1 METQKPMHLTFSNA
15 ISAADGERRI
25 IAGQIVP
32 FGEIGN
38 TSVGKVIFERGSIQ
52 IPAASKIKLLAQHNS
67 NDPIGRA
74 RSFSET
80 ATGIDGVFKLSAAS
94 KATDYLLMA
103 SEGLIDGLS
112 VGVEVIAS
120 KERKDGTLIVTAA
133 ILKEVSLVESPAFAA
148 ARVLEVAAQMGDM
161 EDDAAEMTIEQIE
174 DEQIAKISEAVK
186 VLEETQ
192 KIEKALEQ
200 TETQTESEAPMSE
213 TTPAATTEAAAA
225 PAAEASRPII
235 KASTAYGDGV
245 TTVRHG
251 ITSMGKYTE
260 HKIKA
265 AMGDATSREWVAA
278 SEDPAVVKA
287 AADSMSTN
295 PAFNPV
301 QYLSQFV
308 SNTNFGRPAI
318 DAVSRGTLPASGLT
332 INIPSLVTSA
342 GGGSS
347 VAPTVAS
354 TAESAAPS
362 DTGMTS
368 AYQSVS
374 INKYAGQQTISL
386 ELMERSDPI
395 FFDQLAIQLER
406 AYLQATD
413 AALIAILTA
422 QGTQAATTAATS
434 AGLISYISTEAPAAY
449 AGSSY
454 FAQNLVANTN
464 WWSTLIGA
472 TDTTGRPIYNAIQP
486 MNAGGQAAPTSI
498 KGNVLG
504 LDLYVDKNVT
514 AGLVDESAFI
524 IAPETVYWWESPSAF
539 FSVNV
544 VNSMSVQ
551 TAIYGYGAGKVLIP
565 AGVRRFNLT

>member
-1 METQKPMHLTFSNA
+1 MEAKKLTHLTFSSPIEA
-15 ISAADGERRI
+15 SDAQRRI

-32 FGEIGN
+32 FGSVGN
-38 TSVGKVIFERGSIQ
+38 TSVGRVIFERGSIQ
-52 IPAASKIKLLAQHNS
+52 IPAASKIKLLAQHNT

-74 RSFSET
+74 QSFKET
-80 ATGIDGVFKLSAAS
+80 SIGIDGVFKLSAAS

-120 KERKDGTLIVTAA
+120 REQKDGTLIVTAA
-133 ILKEVSLVESPAFAA
+133 VLKEVSLVESPAFSE
-148 ARVLEVAAQMGDM
+148 ARVLEVVAQES
-161 EDDAAEMTIEQIE
+161 EDDAAEMAIEQIE

-200 TETQTESEAPMSE
+200 TETQTESEAAVSE
-213 TTPAATTEAAAA
+213 DTTPATTEAAAT
-225 PAAEASRPII
+225 AEASRPII
-235 KASTAYGDGV
+235 KAATAYGDGV
-245 TTVRHG
+245 TRVRHG
-251 ITSMGKYTE
+251 ITSMGRYTE

-265 AMGDATSREWVAA
+265 ALGDDTSRQWVAA
-278 SEDPAVVKA
+278 AEDRVTA
-287 AADSMSTN
+287 AADSFSTN
-295 PAFNPV
+295 PAFSPI
-301 QYLSQFV
+301 QYLSNFV

-318 DAVSRGTLPASGLT
+318 DAVSKAALPANGMT

-347 VAPTVAS
+347 TAPTVAE

-368 AYQSVS
+368 AYESVS
-374 INKYAGQQTISL
+374 VKKYAGQQTISL

-413 AALIAILTA
+413 AALIALLTS
-422 QGTQAATTAATS
+422 QGTQAATAAATS
-434 AGLISYISTEAPAAY
+434 AGLISYVSTEAPAAY
-449 AGSSY
+449 KGSSY
-454 FAQNLVANTN
+454 FAQNLVANTD
-464 WWSTLIGA
+464 WWSALLGY
-472 TDTTGRPIYNAIQP
+472 TDTTGRPIYNAYNP
-486 MNAGGQAAPTSI
+486 WNNAGDSKPGSI
-498 KGNVLG
+498 KGTVLG

-524 IAPETVYWWESPSAF
+524 IAPETVLWMESPEAF

-551 TAIYGYGAGKVLIP
+551 TAIYGYAAGKVLIP